1 MDTLKLK
8 NSLEEHSLL
17 ITDVRFSPN
26 STRLATSSFDKTVRV
41 WDADNVSMQT
51 STSLAALLLEW
62 IVQTLCFLHQV
73 RLVTSGSRVS
83 CLVSKASSLIYLPSL
98 LAGYLHID
106 CICSFFSCFKQVDLI
121 MTLTVGTFFML
132 QPSYSL
138 RTFTGHQT
146 SVMSLD
152 FHPNNEDLLC
162 SCDGDS
168 EIRYW
173 SVNQGSCTRV
183 FKVCQTSTH
192 IYIIVVP
199 RLVICLV
206 TVLE

>member
-8 NSLEEHSLL
+8 NSLEEHCLL

-41 WDADNVSMQT
+41 WDADNVSPQP
-51 STSLAALLLEW
+51 AFA
-62 IVQTLCFLHQV
+62 F
-73 RLVTSGSRVS
+73 LVTSCVIWLWSSNINTDFCSGKVS
-83 CLVSKASSLIYLPSL
+83 CSVWKAKSIFDSW
-98 LAGYLHID
+98 
-106 CICSFFSCFKQVDLI
+106 
-121 MTLTVGTFFML
+121 M

-173 SVNQGSCTRV
+173 SVNQGVCTRV
-183 FKVCQTSTH
+183 SKVCCMLAEVCARFLTVDRVGEVFSMLFLLPRIVSVCTH
-192 IYIIVVP
+192 
-199 RLVICLV
+199 
-206 TVLE
+206 